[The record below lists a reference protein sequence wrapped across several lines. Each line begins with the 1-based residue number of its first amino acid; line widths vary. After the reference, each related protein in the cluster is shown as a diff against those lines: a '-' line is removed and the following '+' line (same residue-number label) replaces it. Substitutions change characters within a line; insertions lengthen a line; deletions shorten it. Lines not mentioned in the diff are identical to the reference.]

1 MTAVTLPDVDSIC
14 VVIGRTRHG
23 MLLHEIAE
31 AAKAGAKLIEV
42 RLDFLK
48 KAPDFKRLLENKPC
62 AMVATVRRPP
72 DGGKWAGGEDAR
84 KILLRQ
90 AIVAGF
96 DWVDLETDTAD
107 AIPRFGPVRRI
118 VSYHNR
124 NEMPADLEGI
134 HARMCAQDADIVK
147 VVVRATQ
154 PSDNLRILA
163 LVKNAAKPTVA
174 FCMGDMGFPSRI
186 LQAKF
191 GSPFTYAAF
200 NKERNIA
207 PGMPSFD
214 EVRKLYHYEHI
225 DADTA
230 VFGVIGDPVGHS
242 LGPLIHNIAFRKLG
256 MNAVYLPFRV
266 PRDTLPAFLAAFEE
280 LPVRGYS
287 VTIPHKE
294 AAAAIASGRDSTV
307 ERTGAANTLVHGA
320 EGFIAFNT
328 DYGGVIQTL
337 QDLLPTFTQATVDP
351 AAISPAILR
360 PHINLPA
367 GALTAPTPM
376 TGEAITDKPW
386 APAPAAE
393 PATYTMSASLAG
405 RVGLVLGAGGLA
417 RAVAHALHRE
427 GCVVTVC
434 NRTAERA
441 TALANEIGCRHVDWN
456 ARHSVLCDL
465 VINCTSIGMH
475 PKVDELPLHPSFLK
489 PGLVVFDTV
498 YTPEQTFLIKEA
510 RERRC
515 HTITGV
521 ELFVRQA
528 ALQFQHFTGRAA
540 PVDLFRKVIRRALS
554 PITLKDEE

>member
-1 MTAVTLPDVDSIC
+1 VTLPDVDRIC

-31 AAKAGAKLIEV
+31 AAKQGANFIEV

-62 AMVATVRRPP
+62 TLLATVRRPP
-72 DGGKWAGGEDAR
+72 DGGKWSGSEDER
-84 KILLRQ
+84 RILIRQ

-118 VSYHNR
+118 VSYHNFR
-124 NEMPADLEGI
+124 EMPADLEKI
-134 HARMCAQDADIVK
+134 HARMCAQDADVVK

-154 PSDNLRILA
+154 PSYNLRILA
-163 LVKNAAKPTVA
+163 LVKDAKKPTVA
-174 FCMGDMGFPSRI
+174 FCMTDLGFPSRI

-191 GSPFTYAAF
+191 GGPWTYAAF

-214 EVRKLYHYEHI
+214 EVRKLYNYEHI
-225 DADTA
+225 DRDTE

-242 LGPLIHNIAFRKLG
+242 LSPLIYNIAFRKLH

-266 PRDTLPAFLAAFEE
+266 PRDTLPAFLKAFEA
-280 LPVRGYS
+280 LPVKGFS

-294 AAAAIASGRDSTV
+294 AAATAAAVKEVTV
-307 ERTGAANTLVHGA
+307 ERTGAANTLVHG
-320 EGFIAFNT
+320 EGGFHAFNT

-337 QDLLPTFTQATVDP
+337 RDLLPTFTQTTADP
-351 AAISPAILR
+351 AAVSPAILT
-360 PHINLPA
+360 PQINLPA
-367 GALTAPTPM
+367 GALTAPAPQ

-386 APAPAAE
+386 APAPTVE
-393 PATYTMSASLAG
+393 GATYTMSASLTG
-405 RVGLVLGAGGLA
+405 RVVLVLGAGGVA
-417 RAVAHALHRE
+417 RAAAHALHRE
-427 GCVVTVC
+427 GCLVTIC

-441 TALANEIGCRHVDWN
+441 TALATEIGCRHVDWH
-456 ARHSVLCDL
+456 ARHSVLCDM

-475 PKVDELPLHPSFLK
+475 PDVDVMPVHPSFLK

-498 YTPEQTFLIKEA
+498 YTPEQTLLIKEA
-510 RERRC
+510 RERHC
-515 HTITGV
+515 HAITGV
-521 ELFVRQA
+521 ELFIRQA
-528 ALQFQHFTGRAA
+528 ALQFQHFTGRTA
-540 PVDLFRKVIRRALS
+540 PVDLFRKVVRRALS
-554 PITLKDEE
+554 PITIRDEE